1 MSFQKVFS
9 VLKLRNSN
17 DIYFRFGLSKK
28 IILILIS
35 SVYLLLSVQS
45 VLYAQ
50 STGEVKTVYIKDGES
65 FDFVFVP
72 AGSFLMGSEL
82 SDPDRDASEWISH
95 RVDIT
100 KGFWL
105 QKSEVTQD
113 QWQSVMNSNPSYF
126 KNRSDMGDEES
137 PLDNPGD
144 TQKYHSGR
152 GGCPVERV
160 SWLDCEKFIA
170 VLNSKE
176 AGIFR
181 LPTEAEWEYACRA
194 GSQTSYYWGDG
205 IKGDYLWHMDNAYNK
220 PQAVC
225 RKLPNEWGLFDMS
238 GNMAEWC
245 SDWNEKTH
253 DRRGMQ
259 ISDPAGPEEGE
270 YKIIK
275 DGSWAVRA
283 QYCRSASRSMQK
295 PEAKDM
301 YTGLRLVWQP
311 PENNDK

>member
-1 MSFQKVFS
+1 MNFQKLFS
-9 VLKLRNSN
+9 ILKLINSN
-17 DIYFRFGLSKK
+17 EIYFKLGLNKK
-28 IILILIS
+28 KFFILLS

-45 VLYAQ
+45 VLHAQ

-82 SDPDRDASEWISH
+82 SDADRNASEWISH
-95 RVDIT
+95 KVDIT

-160 SWLDCEKFIA
+160 SWFDCEKFIA
-170 VLNSKE
+170 ALNSKE
-176 AGIFR
+176 VGIFR

-194 GSQTSYYWGDG
+194 GSKTSYYWGDG

-245 SDWNEKTH
+245 SDWNEKTS
-253 DRRGMQ
+253 DRSGMQ
-259 ISDPAGPEEGE
+259 ITDPAGPAEGE
-270 YKIIK
+270 YKIVK

-283 QYCRSASRSMQK
+283 QHCRSASRSMQK
-295 PEAKDM
+295 PDAKDM
-301 YTGLRLVWQP
+301 CTGLRLIWHP
-311 PENNDK
+311 GENITK

>member
-1 MSFQKVFS
+1 MSLQDIFS
-9 VLKLRNSN
+9 MLKLRSYNG
-17 DIYFRFGLSKK
+17 IYFRFGLSKK
-28 IILILIS
+28 IILILLS
-35 SVYLLLSVQS
+35 SVYLLLSVQPI
-45 VLYAQ
+45 VYAQ
-50 STGEVKTVYIKDGES
+50 STGEVKTVYIKGGES
-65 FDFVFVP
+65 FDFIFVP
-72 AGSFLMGSEL
+72 AGSFYMGSEL
-82 SDPDRDASEWISH
+82 SDPDRNSSEWISH
-95 RVDIT
+95 KVHIT

-160 SWLDCEKFIA
+160 SWFDCEKFIA

-176 AGIFR
+176 VGIFR

-194 GSQTSYYWGDG
+194 GSQTSYYWGDN

-295 PEAKDM
+295 PDAKDM
-301 YTGLRLVWQP
+301 YTGLRLIWQP
-311 PENNDK
+311 PENIDK